1 MSNIQV
7 KVKRGE
13 RIDRAMRRLKKKMDR
28 EGILKEVHDRRYFKK
43 PSEIKQEKKKEAIKN
58 CLILMRPKLTIMK

>member
-43 PSEIKQEKKKEAIKN
+43 PSEIKKEKINSRRGRK
-58 CLILMRPKLTIMK
+58 R